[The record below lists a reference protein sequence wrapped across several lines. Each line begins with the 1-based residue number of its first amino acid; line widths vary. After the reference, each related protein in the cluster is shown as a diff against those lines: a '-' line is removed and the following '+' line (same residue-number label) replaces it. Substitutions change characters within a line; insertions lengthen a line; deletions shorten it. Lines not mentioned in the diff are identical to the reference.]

1 MNKKLTLK
9 YLGYLMLIE
18 GAFMLPSIAIGLYCG
33 EISSVKAFAVTMAL
47 LVLLGSPLVFLMKT
61 TNRMLY
67 AKDGFFIVAMS
78 WIVLSLFG
86 ALPFTL
92 GGCIPH
98 YVDAF
103 FETVS
108 GFTTTG
114 ASILTEIE
122 SLPRSILYWRSFTH
136 WLGGMGVLVFILAI
150 IPKSEGGGVSLH
162 IMRAESPGPVVGKLV
177 PKMRSTAR
185 ILYAIY
191 IAMTILM
198 MLCLLVG
205 GMPLFDSV
213 AISMGTAGTGGFA
226 ITNNSIAA
234 YDSYY
239 LQGVI
244 TVFTLLFSINFN
256 IYFLLLSKDIA
267 SILKDT
273 EFRAFLGIVAA
284 STLAIA
290 VNIYQTGQELCET
303 FFGSL
308 HHSVFQVATV
318 ISTTGF
324 STTDFNR
331 WPAFSKTI
339 LFLLMF
345 CGACAGSTGGG
356 IKVSR
361 IVILVKSILV
371 EIKKLIHPNSVK
383 LVRVSGKVVSD
394 EVVRSVNIYF
404 TAYMVIFVASTLILS
419 LDNFSFETNLS
430 AVAACFNNIGPGFD
444 MVGASGNYSAFS
456 DLSKLILC
464 ADMLLGRLEIFP
476 LLLLFTPSL
485 WRRTK

>member
-1 MNKKLTLK
+1 MNKKITLK
-9 YLGYLMLIE
+9 YLGYLMVIE
-18 GAFMLPSIAIGLYCG
+18 GAFMLPAMLIALFCG
-33 EISSVKAFAVTMAL
+33 EDSAVIGFAMTIG
-47 LVLLGSPLVFLMKT
+47 VLLILGTPLVFLKT
-61 TNRMLY
+61 KNPTLY
-67 AKDGFFIVAMS
+67 AKDGFFIVALS

-86 ALPFTL
+86 AMPFTIS
-92 GGCIPH
+92 GAIPS

-150 IPKSEGGGVSLH
+150 IPKSAGSGVSLH
-162 IMRAESPGPVVGKLV
+162 ILRAESPGPVVGKLV

-191 IAMTILM
+191 IGMTILE
-198 MLCLLVG
+198 LIFLLIG
-205 GMPLFDSV
+205 GMPLFDAL
-213 AISMGTAGTGGFA
+213 AISFGTAGTGGLA

-256 IYFLLLSKDIA
+256 IYYLLLTKEFRA
-267 SILKDT
+267 AYKDT
-273 EFRAFLGIVAA
+273 ELRVFLGIVAA
-284 STLAIA
+284 AILAIA
-290 VNIYQTGQELCET
+290 VNIYQTGQALCDT
-303 FFGSL
+303 FFSAL
-308 HHSVFQVATV
+308 HHSAFQVVTI

-324 STTDFNR
+324 STVDFNQ
-331 WPAFSKTI
+331 WPMFSKM
-339 LFLLMF
+339 LLMLLMF
-345 CGACAGSTGGG
+345 TGACAGSTSGGMK
-356 IKVSR
+356 ISR
-361 IVILVKSILV
+361 VIILAKSILT

-383 LVRVSGKVVSD
+383 LVRVSGKVVSPD
-394 EVVRSVNIYF
+394 VVHSVNSYLA
-404 TAYMVIFVASTLILS
+404 AYMAILAISTLLLS
-419 LDNFSFETNLS
+419 LENFSFETTFS
-430 AVAACFNNIGPGFD
+430 AAVACFNNIGPGFD
-444 MVGASGNYSAFS
+444 MVGAAGNYSVFTNFG
-456 DLSKLILC
+456 KLVLC
-464 ADMLLGRLEIFP
+464 ADMFLGRLEIFP
-476 LLLLFTPSL
+476 MLLLFSPSL

>member
-18 GAFMLPSIAIGLYCG
+18 GAFMLPSIVIGVCCG
-33 EISSVKAFAVTMAL
+33 EISSVKAFAVTTAL

-67 AKDGFFIVAMS
+67 AKDGFFIVSLS

-92 GGCIPH
+92 SGSIPH
-98 YVDAF
+98 YIDAF

-191 IAMTILM
+191 IVMTILM
-198 MLCLLVG
+198 MLFLLIG

-256 IYFLLLSKDIA
+256 VYFLLLSKDIA
-267 SILKDT
+267 SVFRDT
-273 EFRAFLGIVAA
+273 EFRAFLGIVLA

-290 VNIYQTGQELCET
+290 VNIYQTGQALCET
-303 FFGSL
+303 FFGAL
-308 HHSVFQVATV
+308 HHSAFQVATV

-361 IVILVKSILV
+361 LVILVKSILV

-383 LVRVSGKVVSD
+383 LVRVSGKAISD

-404 TAYMVIFVASTLILS
+404 VVYMAIFVVSTLCLS

-444 MVGASGNYSAFS
+444 MVGAAGNYSTFS
-456 DLSKLILC
+456 DFSKLVLC

>member
-18 GAFMLPSIAIGLYCG
+18 GAFMLPSILIGLYCG
-33 EISSVKAFAVTMAL
+33 EYSSVLAFSVTTGIL
-47 LVLLGSPLVFLMKT
+47 FVIGVPLVFLMKAT
-61 TNRMLY
+61 DRNLY
-67 AKDGFFIVAMS
+67 AKDGFLIVSLS

-86 ALPFTL
+86 ALPFTIS
-92 GGCIPH
+92 GSIPR

-122 SLPRSILYWRSFTH
+122 SLPRSIIYWRSFTH

-150 IPKSEGGGVSLH
+150 VPKSEGSGVSLH
-162 IMRAESPGPVVGKLV
+162 ILRAESPGPVVGKLV

-191 IAMTILM
+191 IVMTILM
-198 MLCLLVG
+198 ILFLRVG

-256 IYFLLLSKDIA
+256 VYFLLISKDIV
-267 SILKDT
+267 SIFRDT

-284 STLAIA
+284 STIAIA
-290 VNIYQTGQELCET
+290 VNIYATGQELCET
-303 FFGSL
+303 FFGAF
-308 HHSVFQVATV
+308 HHSAFQVATV

-324 STTDFNR
+324 STTDFNQ
-331 WPAFSKTI
+331 WPSFSKFI
-339 LFLLMF
+339 LVLLMF

-371 EIKKLIHPNSVK
+371 EIKKLIHPNSIK
-383 LVRVSGKVVSD
+383 LVRMSGKAIHS
-394 EVVRSVNIYF
+394 EVVYSINVYL
-404 TAYMVIFVASTLILS
+404 AVYMVIYAVSTLLIS
-419 LDNFSFETNLS
+419 MDNFSFETNFS

-444 MVGASGNYSAFS
+444 MVGAAGNYSAYS
-456 DLSKLILC
+456 DFSKLVLSV
-464 ADMLLGRLEIFP
+464 DMLLGRLEIFP

>member
-18 GAFMLPSIAIGLYCG
+18 GAFMLPSIIIGLYCG
-33 EISSVKAFAVTMAL
+33 ELSSVVAFAITMVL
-47 LVLLGSPLVFLMKT
+47 LILLGSPLVFLMKT
-61 TNRMLY
+61 TDRMLY

-92 GGCIPH
+92 SGSIPH
-98 YVDAF
+98 YIDAF

-122 SLPRSILYWRSFTH
+122 CLPRSILYWRSFTH
-136 WLGGMGVLVFILAI
+136 WLGGMGVLVFLLAV

-185 ILYAIY
+185 ILYSIY
-191 IAMTILM
+191 IVLTILM
-198 MLCLLVG
+198 MLFLLVG
-205 GMPLFDSV
+205 GMPLFDAV
-213 AISMGTAGTGGFA
+213 TVSMGTAGTGGFA
-226 ITNNSIAA
+226 ITNNSVAA

-244 TVFTLLFSINFN
+244 TVFMLLFSINFN
-256 IYFLLLSKDIA
+256 LYFLLLSRDIG
-267 SILKDT
+267 SVLKDT
-273 EFRAFLGIVAA
+273 EFRAFLGIVVTA
-284 STLAIA
+284 TLAIA

-303 FFGSL
+303 FFGAL
-308 HHSVFQVATV
+308 HHSAFQVATV

-324 STTDFNR
+324 STTDFNL

-404 TAYMVIFVASTLILS
+404 ATYMMIFVTSTLFLS
-419 LDNFSFETNLS
+419 VDNFSFETNLS
-430 AVAACFNNIGPGFD
+430 AIAACLNNIGPGFD
-444 MVGASGNYSAFS
+444 MVGAVGNYSAFS
-456 DLSKLILC
+456 DLSKLVLC